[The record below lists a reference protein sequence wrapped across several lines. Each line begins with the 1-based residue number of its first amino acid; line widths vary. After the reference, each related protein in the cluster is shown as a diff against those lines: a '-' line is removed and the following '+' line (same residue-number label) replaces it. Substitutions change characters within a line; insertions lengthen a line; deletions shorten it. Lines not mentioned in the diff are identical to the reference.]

1 MLIELFVTASIS
13 LMLALFSFLFYGTM
27 TSYNLAIRTLS
38 LLVIVSTLWWTFGLS
53 IVFEGNSVM
62 LRY

>member
-13 LMLALFSFLFYGTM
+13 LMLALFSFLFHGTM
-27 TSYNLAIRTLS
+27 TSYNLAVRTLS
-38 LLVIVSTLWWTFGLS
+38 LLVVVSTLWWTFGLS

>member
-13 LMLALFSFLFYGTM
+13 LLLALILLFHAAFLQFSDKNAFL
-27 TSYNLAIRTLS
+27 
-38 LLVIVSTLWWTFGLS
+38 VVVSTLWWTFGIS
-53 IVFEGNSVM
+53 IVFEGNSVL

>member
-13 LMLALFSFLFYGTM
+13 LLLALISFLVLGSM

-38 LLVIVSTLWWTFGLS
+38 FLVIVSTLWWAFGLS

-62 LRY
+62 LKF

>member
-1 MLIELFVTASIS
+1 MLIELFVTASIA
-13 LMLALFSFLFYGTM
+13 LLLALISFLVHGNM

-38 LLVIVSTLWWTFGLS
+38 FLVVVSTLWWTFGLN

-62 LRY
+62 LKF

>member
-13 LMLALFSFLFYGTM
+13 LLLAFISFLFHGSM
-27 TSYNLAIRTLS
+27 TSYNLSIRTLFF
-38 LLVIVSTLWWTFGLS
+38 LIIVSTLWWAFGIS
-53 IVFEGNSVM
+53 IEFEGNSVM

>member
-13 LMLALFSFLFYGTM
+13 LLLALISFLFHGSM
-27 TSYNLAIRTLS
+27 TSYNLAIRTPS
-38 LLVIVSTLWWTFGLS
+38 FLVVVSTLWWTFGIT
-53 IVFEGNSVM
+53 IVFEGNSVL